1 MSAVLAAGVTGAA
14 SLLGSVASGIGARR
28 ENRLAYQRSI
38 DLMNRQNQLN
48 LQNWQME
55 NRYNSDTSQVLRRR
69 AAGLN
74 PVTIDGTSNAGQM
87 SGVSPTSQQGAPV
100 PDFSSSV
107 QSALQ
112 SRQLELQEKLI
123 DSQANKNNADADAA
137 RGNTDPARVDMAMK
151 RSASALNDATRSL
164 LAKQGLSETTR
175 NEILKLDKSM
185 RQLDLKR
192 LNSEFTVKAPNG
204 KVISGPLYM
213 ADAIKT
219 GVDIALQFES
229 LSGAR
234 LGNAIKGQEYK
245 TARQRYRITK
255 AEADSYFDV
264 LKANLANIWSSVRKN
279 SSSSEAQDFENSVNK
294 YLEEYIREHRRA
306 SYDYQINRDRNQ
318 RGFERNGVSNLGRLI
333 GAISPLKFMLPF

>member
-38 DLMNRQNQLN
+38 DLMNRQNQMN
-48 LQNWQME
+48 IDNWQME
-55 NRYNSDTSQVLRRR
+55 NRYNSDISQVLRRR

-87 SGVSPTSQQGAPV
+87 SGVLPASQQGAPV
-100 PDFSSSV
+100 PDFSAAV

-123 DSQANKNNADADAA
+123 DSQVNKNNADADAS
-137 RGNTDPARVDMAMK
+137 RGNTNPARADMALK

-175 NEILKLDKSM
+175 NEILKLDKSL
-185 RQLDLKR
+185 RELDLKR
-192 LNSEFTVKAPNG
+192 LNSEFTVKGPNG

-219 GVDIALQFES
+219 GVDIALQFEN

-234 LGNAIKGQEYK
+234 VGNALKGEEYK
-245 TARQRYRITK
+245 IARHRYRITK
-255 AEADSYFDV
+255 AEADSYIDV
-264 LKANLANIWSSVRKN
+264 LKANLANVWSSVRKN
-279 SSSSEAQDFENSVNK
+279 SSSAEAQEFENSVNK
-294 YLEEYIREHRRA
+294 YLKDYIREQRRM
-306 SYDYQINRDRNQ
+306 SYDYQINRDHNQ
-318 RGFERNGVSNLGRLI
+318 RAFERNGIANVGRFI
-333 GAISPLKFMLPF
+333 NAISPLKFMMP